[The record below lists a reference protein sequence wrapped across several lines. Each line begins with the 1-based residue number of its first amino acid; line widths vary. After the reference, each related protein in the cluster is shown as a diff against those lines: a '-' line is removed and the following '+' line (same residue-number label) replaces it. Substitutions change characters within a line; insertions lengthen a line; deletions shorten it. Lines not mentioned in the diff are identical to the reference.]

1 RCYSEAGAQWLET
14 APAAAGVA
22 GPQTYVLPNDVGLAL
37 LDCSEA
43 FRLLLRGERLYA
55 HYLSRACWYGG
66 LVVLLQTSPEAPAIY
81 VLLSRLFRAQ
91 DPDQLGELARST
103 GLTDQE
109 YQAFL
114 VYAAGVFS
122 NMGNYKSFG
131 DTKFVPNLPKD
142 KLRRLIWQSQA
153 FQEQPEEMKL
163 LWDRC
168 GELMFSLDAQQRQLG
183 LREKGTTTYF
193 SGNCCLEDAQLA
205 QKFLDSQNIS
215 AYNTRLFKEKDK
227 AGQTCYEVRLA
238 SVLGTDAP
246 VDHELAPKLR
256 SFEFEGCTFR
266 VTRGDYAPLLER
278 VVENLQRTKAHAAN
292 TNQEHMLE
300 HYIRSFTQGSIAAHK
315 EGSRCWIRD
324 KGPIVES
331 YIGFIESYRDPYGSR
346 GDTRFPP
353 PHGFV
358 AVVNKAMCGARGA
371 LCFREKVWGHSMGQV
386 GLSQVSASPTSPDD
400 DIRQTEGF
408 KNVSLGNVL
417 SVAYATQ
424 KDKLTFLAEE
434 DKDLY
439 IKWKGP
445 SFEVQVGLH
454 ELLGHGSGKL
464 FVQEE
469 KGTCNFD
476 REAVINPET
485 GELIQSWYRGGET
498 WDSKFST
505 IASSYEECRAECV
518 GLYLCLNK
526 DVLRI
531 FELEGEDAEDVI
543 YINWLNMV
551 RAGLLGLEFY
561 TPETGTWRQAHMQA
575 RFVILRVLL
584 EAGEGLVSLQHTTG
598 ADGKPDAL
606 ITLNRNKILPV
617 GKPAIER
624 FLRRLQVLKSTADV
638 AGGRALYG
646 GFSAVTDEGPERFLS
661 LRDTVLLRKEARKM
675 FVQANTRLEGEDVT
689 LVQYEGTA
697 AGLIRS
703 FSERFPED
711 AELLERH
718 LLELSDADS
727 HFWHKPPKQLPSQSR
742 A

>member
-1 RCYSEAGAQWLET
+1 MVDSQ
-14 APAAAGVA
+14 
-22 GPQTYVLPNDVGLAL
+22 YVLPNDVGLAL

-91 DPDQLGELARST
+91 EPDQLGELARSA
-103 GLTDQE
+103 GLADQE

-153 FQEQPEEMKL
+153 FQEQPEEMKS

-168 GELMFSLDAQQRQLG
+168 GELMFSLDPQQRQLG

-246 VDHELAPKLR
+246 VDHELSPKLR

-278 VVENLQRTKAHAAN
+278 VVENLQRTKACVPLPPPLCVR
-292 TNQEHMLE
+292 TELW
-300 HYIRSFTQGSIAAHK
+300 G
-315 EGSRCWIRD
+315 EGGLSQWLF
-324 KGPIVES
+324 

-346 GDTRFPP
+346 GEFE
-353 PHGFV
+353 GFV
-358 AVVNKAMCGARGA
+358 AVVNKAMSAKFAQLVESAEQLLLELPWPRA
-371 LCFREKVWGHSMGQV
+371 FEKDTF
-386 GLSQVSASPTSPDD
+386 LTPDFTSLDVLTFAGSGIPAGINIPNYD

-408 KNVSLGNVL
+408 KNVSLGN
-417 SVAYATQ
+417 
-424 KDKLTFLAEE
+424 
-434 DKDLY
+434 
-439 IKWKGP
+439 
-445 SFEVQVGLH
+445 
-454 ELLGHGSGKL
+454 
-464 FVQEE
+464 EE
-469 KGTCNFD
+469 KGTCNFN

-485 GELIQSWYRGGET
+485 GELIQSWYQGGET

-561 TPETGTWRQAHMQA
+561 TPETGTWRQ
-575 RFVILRVLL
+575 
-584 EAGEGLVSLQHTTG
+584 AGEGLVSLQHTTG

-675 FVQANTRLEGEDVT
+675 FVQANTHLEGEDVT

-711 AELLERH
+711 TELLERH
-718 LLELSDADS
+718 LLELSDADA
-727 HFWHKPPKQLPSQSR
+727 HFWASQG
-742 A
+742 

>member
-1 RCYSEAGAQWLET
+1 RAGHPCSPRRLASKMVDSQ
-14 APAAAGVA
+14 
-22 GPQTYVLPNDVGLAL
+22 YVLPNDVGLAL

>member
-1 RCYSEAGAQWLET
+1 MVDSQ
-14 APAAAGVA
+14 
-22 GPQTYVLPNDVGLAL
+22 YVLPNDVGLAL

-346 GDTRFPP
+346 GEFEGKTRGPQIP
-353 PHGFV
+353 ASKDPGEP
-358 AVVNKAMCGARGA
+358 GG
-371 LCFREKVWGHSMGQV
+371 V